1 MQKYSLEIDDFS
13 EPDYVLIGI
22 HTALED
28 YKFTYLLNRKLKIQ
42 LSRANFDLDFHSNN
56 NKAIFPVYQYIDE
69 KLDHKWSLVSN
80 VYREISIPKEKGLFK
95 ESDSIT
101 YLISE
106 KKKVDFLLKLEGGF
120 DYEFIVK
127 TIEYIN
133 KIKQVVTSYQ
143 IEVGSLKSKEFLIF

>member
-80 VYREISIPKEKGLFK
+80 IYREISIPKEKGLFK

-106 KKKVDFLLKLEGGF
+106 KKSRFSFEIRRRVRL
-120 DYEFIVK
+120 
-127 TIEYIN
+127 
-133 KIKQVVTSYQ
+133 
-143 IEVGSLKSKEFLIF
+143 